1 MQESTKTAAAT
12 EQAIDRDGIANA
24 LLAYAAQK
32 DITDSRLATLL
43 GVSPATVSSNIRKPE
58 NREKIANAKWQ
69 GFALWLAQNTTASAT
84 NNARWKVVDTS
95 NVATIRH
102 IRDLAAENKQLY
114 CVVGSTGWGK
124 TTALKQLGGES
135 GSYYVLCDT
144 LHTNRS
150 LLIDI
155 ARSMGVPT
163 VGTKRTLM
171 ESIVDAASI
180 NKGLSAVLL
189 LDDVGKLPQEC
200 YRTIQLLYDKL
211 EGIAGIVLAGTDKL
225 RSILDEGAKYNR
237 VAFPELVRRIRNKE
251 WRLLTP
257 PTPADVSG
265 IANLYGITDTR
276 AVKYLTTNCK
286 EYQWLRDVILDAL
299 QLSSNDSSA
308 ITLDTVSRAANPFQ

>member
-1 MQESTKTAAAT
+1 MVQQKAT
-12 EQAIDRDGIANA
+12 EQIDRDGIAES

-32 DITDSRLATLL
+32 DITDSRLAALL
-43 GVSPATVSSNIRKPE
+43 GVSPATVSRNIRKPE
-58 NREKIANAKWQ
+58 NRKSIANNKWQ
-69 GFALWLAQNTTASAT
+69 SFMLWLAQNTTASVT
-84 NNARWKVVDTS
+84 NARWKVVDTS

-102 IRDLAAENKQLY
+102 IRNLAAENKQLY
-114 CVVGSTGWGK
+114 CVVGATGWGK
-124 TTALKQLGGES
+124 TTALKQLGVES

-211 EGIAGIVLAGTDKL
+211 EGVAGIVLAGTDKL

-265 IANLYGITDTR
+265 IANLYGITDGR
-276 AVKYLTTNCK
+276 VIKYLTNNCK

-299 QLSSNDSSA
+299 QLSSGDSAA